1 VDGWAGSDGLP
12 GYFGYPGPELAEWI
26 TTQSS
31 IPQVVLTA
39 TSRFAQWAAS
49 QWLDSWTSCGPEAAS
64 LPDLAGPG
72 GTHVLADGAVR
83 DDP

>member
-39 TSRFAQWAAS
+39 TSRFAPWAAS
-49 QWLDSWTSCGPEAAS
+49 RWLDSKDILRA
-64 LPDLAGPG
+64 
-72 GTHVLADGAVR
+72 
-83 DDP
+83 